1 MNYLLTQ
8 FANAEVAEPSLFES
22 IGIDW
27 KLLVLQTIG
36 FLILLWI
43 LHRWVYPPIVRMLDK
58 RDADM
63 AEAAKAVDE
72 ARAQA
77 AESQSKTEALLKEA
91 RQEAS
96 AIIATAKQE
105 ATDLAHTS
113 DKRAK
118 ERAERIVEEA
128 RVEVRRE
135 VESAK
140 KQLGNELI
148 DLVAAAT
155 EKVTS
160 NVVDGEANRKIIAK
174 NIEEAR

>member
-1 MNYLLTQ
+1 MDYLLTQ
-8 FANAEVAEPSLFES
+8 FASAEAAKPSLFES

-36 FLILLWI
+36 FLILLWF
-43 LHRWVYPPIVRMLDK
+43 LHRFVYPPIVRMLDK
-58 RDADM
+58 READI
-63 AEAAKAVDE
+63 AEAAKAADE

-77 AESQSKTEALLKEA
+77 ADSQSKTEELLKEA
-91 RQEAS
+91 RKEAS
-96 AIIATAKQE
+96 AIVSTAKQE
-105 ATDLAHTS
+105 ASELSHAS

-118 ERAERIVEEA
+118 ERAERIVAEA
-128 RVEVRRE
+128 KVEMQRE